1 MLNGIT
7 NNPLEII
14 KTTNSLPFFE
24 KKSEILEQISEC
36 IVQNRRKISPL
47 YRYSPANYW
56 NIRSLEQQK
65 LVLRPASEMNDI
77 FEGDVVTS
85 LHFADMS
92 EKIKGFQK
100 GTYLKSLSDKELD
113 LQMFAHY
120 GDDFKG
126 MCVEYDFTHCVE
138 NQIRDLFPV
147 IYAEE
152 PFESVKPDTL
162 KINRFFF
169 LRKAKAWE
177 YESEWRFIRVVEDE
191 TKQKQEQSV
200 DVRGCIKTIY
210 LGPRMEDV
218 KKEHIKEIAKK
229 INAQVKE
236 VMLSDG
242 KFALEAKGENDE
254 HLNLR

>member
-1 MLNGIT
+1 M
-7 NNPLEII
+7 
-14 KTTNSLPFFE
+14 K
-24 KKSEILEQISEC
+24 
-36 IVQNRRKISPL
+36 
-47 YRYSPANYW
+47 
-56 NIRSLEQQK
+56 
-65 LVLRPASEMNDI
+65 
-77 FEGDVVTS
+77 
-85 LHFADMS
+85 
-92 EKIKGFQK
+92 
-100 GTYLKSLSDKELD
+100 
-113 LQMFAHY
+113 
-120 GDDFKG
+120 
-126 MCVEYDFTHCVE
+126 
-138 NQIRDLFPV
+138 
-147 IYAEE
+147 
-152 PFESVKPDTL
+152 
-162 KINRFFF
+162 
-169 LRKAKAWE
+169 KAKAWE